1 MENKII
7 EASVRD
13 IDVVTSEIV
22 TLKRNAQ
29 NIMLYYAIEIGKRL
43 KEAKGLLD
51 HGEWGNWLKEKVDFS
66 QSSANNFMKLF
77 DEYGSKQIDL
87 FGQDVNSQTIGNLSY
102 TKALKLLAIPEEER
116 ENFAKDN
123 DVENISTR
131 ELDKLIKER
140 DEALKKAEEVD
151 ALNKRIAELEAGA
164 ETEDKES
171 LELKKQIDELKIN
184 LEKVQTAEKKAKEK
198 IKALKENPEIP
209 KEVLDKITL
218 DAEEKARKGAEATS
232 EKLKE
237 KIEELEEKQRQS
249 EQFAKEAKEEAD
261 RLKKQLLM
269 ASPYMTEFKTLFNQV
284 QKAIVEMNG
293 VIERMTNEEEKAKC
307 AKAIAALAEKLK
319 G

>member
-116 ENFAKDN
+116 ESFAEEN

-140 DEALKKAEEVD
+140 DEALKKADEVD
-151 ALNKRIAELEAGA
+151 ALNKRIAELEEGA
-164 ETEDKES
+164 VKES
-171 LELKKQIDELKIN
+171 NESIELEKQIEELKAN
-184 LEKVQTAEKKAKEK
+184 LEKVQEAEKKAKEK
-198 IKALKENPEIP
+198 IKALKENPEVP
-209 KEVLDKITL
+209 KAVIDKITKEAVETAKK
-218 DAEEKARKGAEATS
+218 DAGEEE
-232 EKLKE
+232 EKLKKE
-237 KIEELEEKQRQS
+237 IADLEEKQRQS
-249 EQFAKEAKEEAD
+249 EQFAKEAKEEAE
-261 RLKKQLLM
+261 RLKKQLSV
-269 ASPYMTEFKTLFNQV
+269 ASPLMTEFKTLLNQT
-284 QKAIVEMNG
+284 QKLIVEMF
-293 VIERMTNEEEKAKC
+293 A
-307 AKAIAALAEKLK
+307 AIDKMADEDKDRCRRAISALGDKLK
-319 G
+319 EN